1 MRNIILLLSILA
13 SLAGCELN
21 SRGDTTVRTVEDG
34 ARVEKSRT
42 RTWDDRARFECLAS
56 TTGPC
61 IYTVYQSDCDL
72 EAPAD
77 LAARC
82 HVRTIAQ
89 FSLAAGERKEF
100 KAMPTDFRWC
110 LRHGDAGEPFCRRA

>member
-1 MRNIILLLSILA
+1 MRNFVLLLSIIA
-13 SLAGCELN
+13 SLAGCELGA
-21 SRGDTTVRTVEDG
+21 RGDTTVRNVEDG

-72 EAPAD
+72 EGPAD
-77 LAARC
+77 LAAPC
-82 HVRTIAQ
+82 HVRTLAR
-89 FSLAAGERKEF
+89 FELAAGQRKEF
-100 KAMPTDFRWC
+100 KSLPAAFRWC
-110 LRHGDAGEPFCRRA
+110 LRHGAAGEPFCRRA